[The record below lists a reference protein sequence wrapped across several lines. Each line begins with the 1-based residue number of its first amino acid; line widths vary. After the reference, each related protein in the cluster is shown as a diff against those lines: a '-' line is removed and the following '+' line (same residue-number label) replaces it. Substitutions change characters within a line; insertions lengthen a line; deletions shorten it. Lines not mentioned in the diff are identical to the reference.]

1 VRADARLAEGPRWDA
16 VKRRLLWVDIE
27 GCELHV
33 FESGAD
39 RAIRLDAMVGA
50 AAPTTGGP
58 ALVALADRLALV
70 DLADGSV
77 RTLVTLPHGPALR
90 SDDGA
95 CDAAGRFWIGTMA
108 LDLVT
113 TAASDGNVYVTQP
126 GVSGPP
132 AHVFHLG
139 GTRTAP
145 SDAED
150 TSAR

>member
-1 VRADARLAEGPRWDA
+1 MRADARLAEGPRWDA

-77 RTLVTLPHGPALR
+77 RTLVTLPPGPALR

-95 CDAAGRFWIGTMA
+95 CDAAGRFGGDGGDS
-108 LDLVT
+108 LFVT
-113 TAASDGNVYVTQP
+113 TAAPDGNVYVTQP
-126 GVSGPP
+126 GLSGPP
-132 AHVFHLG
+132 AHVFHVG
-139 GTRTAP
+139 ATRTAP